1 MACQGTAET
10 STESPTSIETKCQ
23 SSVNS
28 PYIFIVVLTVIFIIF
43 VFYLFSLIKVFLSL
57 FLIFNVTMH
66 PNELLSKILILIA
79 NQDRCLVT
87 LLIDLFFFFCF
98 YFFSFLP
105 TPFSFFFLSF
115 FFFFFFFQNFFFFSP
130 LLPFLVFFFFFYF
143 FSQPPPPPHFFVLF
157 PPLFCQLCPL
167 LFPPL
172 HLCLSVFLPAKKTVK
187 MLTLT
192 SSMLLLL
199 TKTI

>member
-23 SSVNS
+23 SSVNP

-79 NQDRCLVT
+79 NQDRCFVT
-87 LLIDLFFFFCF
+87 LLIDLFFF
-98 YFFSFLP
+98 Y
-105 TPFSFFFLSF
+105 SFF
-115 FFFFFFFQNFFFFSP
+115 
-130 LLPFLVFFFFFYF
+130 LVLID
-143 FSQPPPPPHFFVLF
+143 PPIPPHFFVLI

-167 LFPPL
+167 LFSPFTPL
-172 HLCLSVFLPAKKTVK
+172 SLCFSP
-187 MLTLT
+187 
-192 SSMLLLL
+192 S
-199 TKTI
+199 

>member
-79 NQDRCLVT
+79 NQDRCLVFF
-87 LLIDLFFFFCF
+87 LVLID
-98 YFFSFLP
+98 SP
-105 TPFSFFFLSF
+105 T
-115 FFFFFFFQNFFFFSP
+115 
-130 LLPFLVFFFFFYF
+130 
-143 FSQPPPPPHFFVLF
+143 PPPHFFVLF

-167 LFPPL
+167 LFSPFTPL
-172 HLCLSVFLPAKKTVK
+172 SLCFSP
-187 MLTLT
+187 
-192 SSMLLLL
+192 S
-199 TKTI
+199 